1 MSQTWLTFKRLK
13 AGVCVCA
20 CASYP
25 CVRLIGESLL
35 GSYLLWTRGGKN
47 INENCDV
54 EKLISHKKGL
64 MLAVQ
69 LFTHLDCIGLT
80 QARLNT
86 NTIKTTWNLEFRYH
100 QMRQAGRL
108 YNNYLKL
115 IQFHIRSFLL

>member
-1 MSQTWLTFKRLK
+1 MNNKCHKMSQTWLTFKHLK

-64 MLAVQ
+64 TLAVQ

-86 NTIKTTWNLEFRYH
+86 NTIKTQPGLPY
-100 QMRQAGRL
+100 
-108 YNNYLKL
+108 
-115 IQFHIRSFLL
+115 

>member
-86 NTIKTTWNLEFRYH
+86 NTIKTTWNLESRYH